1 MMNGHG
7 EAVAYGA
14 VTIVNALATGKG
26 AAFGIDLWTKAR
38 VELTDDG
45 DIETTILN
53 EKNENTLLVEKCV
66 KAVFNR
72 FGVQTL
78 GAKVHTESNIPI
90 ARGLKSSSV
99 AGNAV
104 ILATLV
110 ALDKRVDPNE
120 ILNLVVDA
128 SIEAKVSITGAFDDA
143 SASLCGNVVVTDNVA
158 RRVLRIF
165 PVEEYCV
172 LLLVPPAKTYT
183 IEADVARI
191 RAIARQAE
199 IAHKEA
205 LKGNYWSAMTL
216 NGLIYSQVLRLPA
229 DVIIEGL
236 QAGALAAGISGK
248 GPAYAFV
255 VEEKLKDQVL
265 DILRKHEGQVLVS
278 KTRRQPS
285 MLTPTLECGGFL
297 AIEGDSTPQ

>member
-1 MMNGHG
+1 MMDGHG

-72 FGVQTL
+72 FGAQTL
-78 GAKVHTESNIPI
+78 GAKVQTESNIPI

-99 AGNAV
+99 AGNAIV
-104 ILATLV
+104 LATLA
-110 ALDKRVDPNE
+110 ALDKHVEHEEMLR
-120 ILNLVVDA
+120 LAVDA
-128 SIEAKVSITGAFDDA
+128 SLEAKVSVTGAFDDA
-143 SASLCGNVVVTDNVA
+143 SASLYGNVVVTDNIA
-158 RRVLRIF
+158 RKVLRTF
-165 PVEEYCV
+165 PIEEYCV
-172 LLLVPPAKTYT
+172 LLLVPPAKMYT
-183 IEADVARI
+183 IEADMARIKTVAR
-191 RAIARQAE
+191 QVD

-205 LKGNYWSAMTL
+205 LEGNYWAAMTL

-229 DVIIEGL
+229 DVIIESL
-236 QAGALAAGISGK
+236 EAGALAAGISGK
-248 GPAYAFV
+248 GPAYACV
-255 VEEKLKDQVL
+255 VEEEFKDPVL
-265 DILRKHEGQVLVS
+265 NILREHEGQVLAS
-278 KTRRQPS
+278 KTRKMPS
-285 MLTPTLECGGFL
+285 LPIPR
-297 AIEGDSTPQ
+297 IEH